1 MKYPSDGQGDF
12 VQFGHQ
18 PYSAKGGGGGGGGGI
33 TLYVPNQPPPVT
45 SSQNWS
51 SQDFRGPLGQ
61 AKLNAGKAIAEGVM
75 AAPNINKKT
84 VSNIVDR
91 FSTRMEESGG
101 YADAARQ
108 GGLEAAASFA
118 GAGSAS
124 NMLALTSGEVYNPN
138 TELIYQNPQFR
149 SFTFDFTFIPK
160 NEGDAQA
167 ACQIIKE
174 FKTYSAPEV
183 KQKGRLKIPDIWN
196 IRYSNQYMGK
206 FKQCALL
213 GVTVQY
219 NPGLSQHVTFPS
231 GMPIVTALSL
241 QFQEVEFVFQK
252 DHQQGMVGY

>member
-1 MKYPSDGQGDF
+1 MKYPSEGQGDF

-18 PYSAKGGGGGGGGGI
+18 KYSAKGGGGGGGGI
-33 TLYVPNQPPPVT
+33 TLYIPNQAPPVT
-45 SSQNWS
+45 SSQNWAA
-51 SQDFRGPLGQ
+51 QDFKGPLGQ
-61 AKLNAGKAIAEGVM
+61 ARLSAAKNVGSAIL
-75 AAPNINKKT
+75 AAPNIDKKSISDMVGNFT
-84 VSNIVDR
+84 SDV
-91 FSTRMEESGG
+91 EKGG
-101 YADAARQ
+101 GFGEAARQ
-108 GGLEAAASFA
+108 GGLEAVA
-118 GAGSAS
+118 GLAGVGSAS
-124 NMLALTSGEVYNPN
+124 NLLALQNGEVYNPN

-149 SFTFDFTFIPK
+149 SFSFDFTFIPK

-183 KQKGRLKIPDIWN
+183 KQKGRLEIPHVWS

-231 GMPIVTALSL
+231 GMPIVTALNL
-241 QFQEVEFVFQK
+241 QFQEVEYVFRK
-252 DHQQGMVGY
+252 DHQQGLVGY